1 MKIIIGRTAGF
12 CHGVKRAVEG
22 TIQELINTPKNI
34 YCLGEIVHNQ
44 QVVQKLQKKGLTVI
58 NKWQEAKGKVIIRAH
73 GIAKNIEQEMQEAK
87 LEIKDFTCPKVLAV
101 HRLAEKYSQEGYYI
115 ILLGMKNHPENQ
127 GTISYCGNQYLVIE
141 DESEV
146 DKALEV
152 YQKSSYQKLLIISQT
167 TYQLTK
173 FEKIKKMI
181 ETKIDKKTELVIK
194 NTICQATE
202 LRQKETAELARQVD
216 QMIIIGGKN
225 SSNAQKIYAIA
236 KKNNPETIWIET
248 KNELD
253 NEWITKEKIGIM
265 AGASTPPSSIQ
276 EVVKKIKE
284 KELIYV

>member
-1 MKIIIGRTAGF
+1 MEIIIGRTAGF

-146 DKALEV
+146 DKALEA

-225 SSNAQKIYAIA
+225 SSNTQKIYAIA

-248 KNELD
+248 KDELD